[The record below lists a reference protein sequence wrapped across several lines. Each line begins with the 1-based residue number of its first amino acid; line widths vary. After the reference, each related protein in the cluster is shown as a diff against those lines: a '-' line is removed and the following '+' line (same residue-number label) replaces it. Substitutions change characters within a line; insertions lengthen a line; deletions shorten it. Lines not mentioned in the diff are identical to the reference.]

1 VALDGY
7 RCGEGFGSTN
17 GKTIVR
23 PRVAAKREQPAAAL
37 AIRSTEM
44 GFDKKEMIE
53 QLKFEIEMIEKG
65 GYYPSV
71 REPRQ
76 NPEIFR
82 DSITCLNV
90 GLEEKEHPCSS
101 CILSEFAPPEVRNST
116 DDICHKIP
124 LNEKGDTVESLKAED
139 DPKKLQ
145 TTVLGWL
152 KRTVTKLEEEVAVK
166 N

>member
-1 VALDGY
+1 
-7 RCGEGFGSTN
+7 
-17 GKTIVR
+17 
-23 PRVAAKREQPAAAL
+23 
-37 AIRSTEM
+37 M

-65 GYYPSV
+65 RYYPSV

-82 DSITCLNV
+82 DTITCLNV

-101 CILSEFAPPEVRNST
+101 CLLSEFAPPEVRNSN

-139 DPKKLQ
+139 NPQKLQ

-152 KRTVTKLEEEVAVK
+152 KRTVARMEEEVAVK
-166 N
+166 E